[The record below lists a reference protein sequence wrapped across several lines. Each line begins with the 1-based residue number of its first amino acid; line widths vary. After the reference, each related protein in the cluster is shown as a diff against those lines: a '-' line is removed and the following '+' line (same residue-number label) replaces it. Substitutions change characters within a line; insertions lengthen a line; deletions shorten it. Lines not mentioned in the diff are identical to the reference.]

1 LDSVAMSIGVLVSAW
16 LVGTLGGLHC
26 VAMCGGLLGAI
37 GARDASRTQP
47 LQSARAIV
55 ARQATYHAG
64 RLVTYSLLG
73 ALFGAFGAATLGIV
87 DLLPLQRAIYI
98 LANLFLLLLG
108 TSLVLHTPGV
118 PIFQRLGAW
127 AFAPLLRAMRP
138 MLQRPDASGR
148 VAMGLV
154 WGLMPC
160 ALIYSVLP
168 LALLAGG
175 AWQGALVMLAFGLG
189 TLPNLLATSM
199 LIGRA
204 GRLVSTRAMRQ
215 GAAAM
220 IIAFGMF
227 GIWHVLAAPEGLAQG
242 PFCL

>member
-1 LDSVAMSIGVLVSAW
+1 MSIGILVSAW

-37 GARDASRTQP
+37 GARDAARAQP
-47 LQSARAIV
+47 LLSARTLV

-64 RLVTYSLLG
+64 RIVTYSLLG
-73 ALFGAFGAATLGIV
+73 ALFGALGAATLGIV

-98 LANLFLLLLG
+98 LANVFLLLLG
-108 TSLVLHTPGV
+108 TSLALRTPGV
-118 PIFQRLGAW
+118 PMFQRFGAR
-127 AFAPLLRAMRP
+127 AFAPVLRAMQPVLR
-138 MLQRPDASGR
+138 RSDASGR

-168 LALLAGG
+168 LSLLAGG

-189 TLPNLLATSM
+189 TLPNLLATGV

-204 GRLVSTRAMRQ
+204 GRWMSGSAMRHA
-215 GAAAM
+215 GAAIM
-220 IIAFGMF
+220 IAFGML
-227 GIWHVLAAPEGLAQG
+227 GIWRVIAAPEALAQG

>member
-1 LDSVAMSIGVLVSAW
+1 MSIGVLVSAW

-26 VAMCGGLLGAI
+26 VAMCGGLLGAV
-37 GARDASRTQP
+37 GARDAARAQP
-47 LQSARAIV
+47 LHPASTVV

-64 RLVTYSLLG
+64 RLVTYALLG

-87 DLLPLQRAIYI
+87 DLVPLQRAIYI
-98 LANLFLLLLG
+98 LANVFLLLLG
-108 TSLVLHTPGV
+108 TSLVLRTPGV
-118 PIFQRLGAW
+118 PIMQRVGAR
-127 AFAPLLRAMRP
+127 AFAPVLRAMQP
-138 MLQRPDASGR
+138 VLQRSDASGR

-175 AWQGALVMLAFGLG
+175 AWQGGLVMLAFGLG
-189 TLPNLLATSM
+189 TVPNLLATSV
-199 LIGRA
+199 L
-204 GRLVSTRAMRQ
+204 LVGARRFMSGSAIRHA
-215 GAAAM
+215 AAAM
-220 IIAFGMF
+220 MIAFGLV
-227 GIWHVLAAPEGLAQG
+227 GIWRVLLVPEALARG